1 MQSLDDPLLW
11 IALRNVP
18 GMRRDIAVH
27 LLERLGS
34 PGEIF
39 ARGYSELKEE
49 CGEVLAAALQC
60 GPDLAAASEELAAV
74 QKRELAVL
82 LYGMPGFPLAL
93 LQMPDPPLVLYARGS
108 LPAEPGLAI
117 VGSRRPSSRARLAAQ
132 QYAEQL
138 AVDGAV
144 IVSGLAY
151 GIDAAAHEG
160 ALRGAGRTVA
170 ILASGLERPSPAGN
184 RRLATRIL
192 DSGGAWLSEYPPG
205 QEYRPYH
212 FPERNR
218 LISGLARATLV
229 VEAREKSGTLWTA
242 RHALDQGRN
251 LGVIPGPTDSD
262 LCRGSNALLRAAAP
276 ILDLTDLRL
285 LVDVWPPR
293 KKGPQGDV
301 GEGTPEGGVS
311 EQVLA
316 LLRDGPLSADDIV
329 RKLGVPAASLAAT
342 LLELELGGRIAR
354 EGARV
359 VLLR

>member
-1 MQSLDDPLLW
+1 MDDPLLW

-18 GMRRDIAVH
+18 GMRRHIAVH
-27 LLERLGS
+27 LLELMGS

-39 ARGYSELKEE
+39 RRGYSELRDA
-49 CGEVLAAALQC
+49 CGGTLAATLRS
-60 GPDLAAASEELAAV
+60 GPDVAAASEELDAV
-74 QKRELAVL
+74 RKRKLAVL
-82 LYGMPGFPLAL
+82 LYGEPGFPEAL
-93 LQMPDPPLVLYARGS
+93 MEIPDPPLVLYARGA
-108 LPAEPGLAI
+108 LPTGPGLAI
-117 VGSRRPSSRARLAAQ
+117 VGSRRPSSRARRDAH
-132 QYAEQL
+132 QYAERL
-138 AVDGAV
+138 AADGAV

-160 ALRGAGRTVA
+160 ALRGEGLTVA

-184 RRLATRIL
+184 RRLAARIL

-205 QEYRPYH
+205 HEYRSHH

-242 RHALDQGRN
+242 RHALEQGRN

-285 LVDVWPPR
+285 LADVWPER
-293 KKGPQGDV
+293 GKAQQL
-301 GEGTPEGGVS
+301 ELAEATPNGVP
-311 EQVLA
+311 EQILA
-316 LLRDGPLSADDIV
+316 ELCDGPLSADDLV
-329 RKLGVPAASLAAT
+329 RKLGIPAASLAAT

>member
-1 MQSLDDPLLW
+1 MDDPLLW

-18 GMRRDIAVH
+18 GLRRDIAVH
-27 LLERLGS
+27 LLQVLGS
-34 PGEIF
+34 PREIF
-39 ARGYSELKEE
+39 QRGYAELKDA
-49 CGEVLAAALQC
+49 CGETLAAALRS
-60 GPDLAAASEELAAV
+60 GPDLTAASRELEAV
-74 QKRELAVL
+74 RKRELAVL
-82 LYGMPGFPLAL
+82 LYGRPGFPEAL
-93 LQMPDPPLVLYARGS
+93 QLMPDPPLVLYARGS
-108 LPAEPGLAI
+108 LPRGPALAI
-117 VGSRRPSSRARLAAQ
+117 VGSRRPSGRARRAAQ

-138 AVDGAV
+138 AADGTV
-144 IVSGLAY
+144 IISGLAY

-170 ILASGLERPSPAGN
+170 IFASGLDRPGPVGN
-184 RRLATRIL
+184 QRLAARIL

-205 QEYRPYH
+205 QTYRTYH

-242 RHALDQGRN
+242 RHALEQGRN
-251 LGVIPGPTDSD
+251 LGVIPGPTDSE
-262 LCRGSNALLRAAAP
+262 LCRGSNALLRTAVP
-276 ILDLTDLRL
+276 ILDVIDLRL
-285 LVDVWPPR
+285 LVGVWPPR
-293 KKGPQGDV
+293 KAAAQLDL
-301 GEGTPEGGVS
+301 PEVSSNGGVP

-316 LLRDGPLSADDIV
+316 QLRDGPLAADDLV

-342 LLELELGGRIAR
+342 LLELELLGRVAR

>member
-1 MQSLDDPLLW
+1 MDDPLLW

-18 GMRRDIAVH
+18 GMRRDIAVD
-27 LLERLGS
+27 LLRRVGP

-39 ARGYSELKEE
+39 RRGYSELKEA
-49 CGEVLAAALQC
+49 CGKTLAAALRC
-60 GPDLAAASEELAAV
+60 GPDLAAACEELDAV
-74 QKRELAVL
+74 RKLKLAVL
-82 LYGMPGFPLAL
+82 LYGGPGFPEAL
-93 LQMPDPPLVLYARGS
+93 QQIPDPPLVLYARGS
-108 LPAEPGLAI
+108 LPLESSLAI
-117 VGSRRPSSRARLAAQ
+117 VGSRRPSSRARRAAQEYAERLAA
-132 QYAEQL
+132 
-138 AVDGAV
+138 DGAV

-170 ILASGLERPSPAGN
+170 ILASGLERPSPVGN
-184 RRLATRIL
+184 RRLAARIL
-192 DSGGAWLSEYPPG
+192 DAGGAWLSEYPPG
-205 QEYRPYH
+205 QQYRTHH

-242 RHALDQGRN
+242 RHALEQGRN
-251 LGVIPGPTDSD
+251 LGVIPGPTDSE

-276 ILDLTDLRL
+276 ILDLVDLRL
-285 LVDVWPPR
+285 LVDVWPRR
-293 KKGPQGDV
+293 KKTQQLDLPELTPDGGD
-301 GEGTPEGGVS
+301 PE
-311 EQVLA
+311 QILA
-316 LLRDGPLSADDIV
+316 QLRDGPLSADDLV

-342 LLELELGGRIAR
+342 LLELELGGRVAR

>member
-1 MQSLDDPLLW
+1 MDDPLLW

-27 LLERLGS
+27 LLELMGS

-39 ARGYSELKEE
+39 KRGYAELKDA
-49 CGEVLAAALQC
+49 CGETLAAALRC
-60 GPDLAAASEELAAV
+60 GPDLLAASQELEAV
-74 QKRELAVL
+74 RKRKLTVL
-82 LYGMPGFPLAL
+82 LYGRPGFPEAL
-93 LQMPDPPLVLYARGS
+93 QRMPDPPLVLYARGS
-108 LPAEPGLAI
+108 LPAGPSLAI
-117 VGSRRPSSRARLAAQ
+117 VGSRRPSGRARRAAQ
-132 QYAEQL
+132 QYGEQL
-138 AVDGAV
+138 AADGAI

-160 ALRGAGRTVA
+160 ALRGGGRTVA
-170 ILASGLERPSPAGN
+170 ILASGLERPSPVGN
-184 RRLATRIL
+184 QRLAARIL

-205 QEYRPYH
+205 QTYRTYH

-242 RHALDQGRN
+242 RHALEQGRN

-262 LCRGSNALLRAAAP
+262 LCRGSNALLRAAVP
-276 ILDLTDLRL
+276 ILDMIDLRL
-285 LVDVWPPR
+285 LVDVWPQR
-293 KKGPQGDV
+293 SEASQVDLAEVSSDRGL
-301 GEGTPEGGVS
+301 PEQILV
-311 EQVLA
+311 Q
-316 LLRDGPLSADDIV
+316 LRDGPLSTDDLV
-329 RKLGVPAASLAAT
+329 RKLGIPAANLAAT
-342 LLELELGGRIAR
+342 LLELELGGRVAR